1 MGRLRAHAAWLV
13 RGGGE
18 IRQLQ
23 AQLDELRGEVAV
35 MRRDLEAAR
44 EESRSSVVDLTA
56 RVGAVGER
64 LENLGR

>member
-23 AQLDELRGEVAV
+23 AQLDELRGEVAA